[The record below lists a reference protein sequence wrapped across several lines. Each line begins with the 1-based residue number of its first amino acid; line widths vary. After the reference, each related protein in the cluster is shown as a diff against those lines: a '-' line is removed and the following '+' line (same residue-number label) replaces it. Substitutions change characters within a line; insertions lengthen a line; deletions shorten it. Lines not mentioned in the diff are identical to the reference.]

1 MFPEIF
7 ESVFRPL
14 CAATY
19 QQLERDEA
27 KARGRTYYFPIIAM
41 RAGAVVVGAG
51 VAAAIG
57 AVALGI
63 SAVTGGRPIVPLS
76 ATKSIGEIAG
86 PIWCSAND
94 EKARAAQI
102 ARIQEHHEER
112 LDKMCQGLALV
123 FL

>member
-1 MFPEIF
+1 
-7 ESVFRPL
+7 
-14 CAATY
+14 
-19 QQLERDEA
+19 
-27 KARGRTYYFPIIAM
+27 M

-57 AVALGI
+57 AAALGI
-63 SAVTGGRPIVPLS
+63 AAATGGRPFVPLS

-86 PIWCSAND
+86 PIRCSAND

-102 ARIQEHHEER
+102 ARIQERHEEQ
-112 LDKMCQGLALV
+112 LDKMCRGLALA